1 MVDRLVNS
9 EGNSRRI
16 AAVESCFGA
25 AGQPLAAPGRVLVGE
40 GTLTKQCRKGP
51 KPRQFFLFNDLLV
64 YGAVVLS
71 RRRYAGQRIIP
82 LEQVSIR
89 AVPDEGDLHN
99 GWLIQTPAKSF
110 KVFAA
115 TALERTEWMS
125 HIERCVR
132 DQLDRKRRDKST
144 VDEPA
149 AVWVPDASA
158 STCMRCHRTRFTA
171 LNRRHHCR
179 KCGFVVCAACSEHRH
194 LIPQQS
200 SRPLR
205 VCQPCYEDLSA
216 NSHNSSHNTSRRG
229 SDGPVPCPGGLDS
242 SDEDSSDSGEEIGSS
257 LPGYTT
263 DFYS

>member
-99 GWLIQTPAKSF
+99 GWLVQTPAKSF
-110 KVFAA
+110 KGVYQINLFIFF
-115 TALERTEWMS
+115 LEFNNPYFCFLFFISLLFS
-125 HIERCVR
+125 H
-132 DQLDRKRRDKST
+132 
-144 VDEPA
+144 
-149 AVWVPDASA
+149 
-158 STCMRCHRTRFTA
+158 
-171 LNRRHHCR
+171 
-179 KCGFVVCAACSEHRH
+179 
-194 LIPQQS
+194 
-200 SRPLR
+200 
-205 VCQPCYEDLSA
+205 
-216 NSHNSSHNTSRRG
+216 
-229 SDGPVPCPGGLDS
+229 
-242 SDEDSSDSGEEIGSS
+242 
-257 LPGYTT
+257 
-263 DFYS
+263 